1 MLHLA
6 ASANEKVKYLFNAP
20 KVQDWQAISRFL
32 SRVRQVCRSAKIEL
46 RRVAELK
53 ERQEFSSVKKAWAM
67 KGKHVCRHGVFF
79 NLGKSGSCPCLLP
92 HGEADWKEAVLM
104 PMLNASLKCIA
115 TDTFNQ
121 HGFDRLGVLRAE
133 ARRRNW

>member
-1 MLHLA
+1 M
-6 ASANEKVKYLFNAP
+6 
-20 KVQDWQAISRFL
+20 
-32 SRVRQVCRSAKIEL
+32 KIEL
-46 RRVAELK
+46 QKVAELK
-53 ERQEFSSVKKAWAM
+53 DRQEFSSVKKAWTK

-79 NLGKSGSCPCLLP
+79 NAGGSATCPCLLP
-92 HGEADWKEAVLM
+92 HGEADWSNAVLM
-104 PMLNASLKCIA
+104 PALNSSLKCIV